1 MWCCRA
7 VLRAGGGLTGAGEA
21 LMENLVVCGF
31 GGWQV
36 VTHRNQNS
44 GRTMSQEVSGQP
56 ASHQAKVLPQR
67 PHGPSAGVLEG
78 CLAVPFRHRR
88 HHGGGAQCQCF

>member
-1 MWCCRA
+1 MWCCR
-7 VLRAGGGLTGAGEA
+7 GGAEGGRRVDRNGEA

-56 ASHQAKVLPQR
+56 ASHQAQVLPQAPR
-67 PHGPSAGVLEG
+67 PLAGVPEVLGRPVSSTGDIVGVE
-78 CLAVPFRHRR
+78 LSVSAS
-88 HHGGGAQCQCF
+88 

>member
-31 GGWQV
+31 GGWWLPIVIKIQGEPCPRKCQV
-36 VTHRNQNS
+36 SLHLTRRRCFPR
-44 GRTMSQEVSGQP
+44 GP
-56 ASHQAKVLPQR
+56 AARLPGV
-67 PHGPSAGVLEG
+67 PGVLRRPV
-78 CLAVPFRHRR
+78 LRHRR
-88 HHGGGAQCQCF
+88 HRGGGAQCQCF